1 MKLTK
6 EFLTANRNEII
17 EIAQDLMRTNGF
29 EYVSLKEVLVM
40 FSETATDEYTLTE
53 EMEYVIDQL
62 KAENNKRAL
71 VANDKIDAFRAKA
84 RGSKWSK

>member
-6 EFLTANRNEII
+6 EFLTANRKEII
-17 EIAQDLMRTNGF
+17 EIAQNLMRTNGF
-29 EYVSLKEVLVM
+29 EYVSLKEVLVK
-40 FSETATDEYTLTE
+40 FSETATDEYSLTE
-53 EMEYVIDQL
+53 EMEYVIDAL

-71 VANDKIDAFRAKA
+71 VANEKIDAFRAEA

>member
-17 EIAQDLMRTNGF
+17 EIAQDLMRLNGF
-29 EYVSLKEVLVM
+29 EYVSLKEVLVL
-40 FSETATDEYTLTE
+40 FSETATDKFTLLE

-62 KAENNKRAL
+62 KSKNNASYI
-71 VANDKIDAFRAKA
+71 VASEKIQIQ
-84 RGSKWSK
+84 SKLNQSINI